1 MGPAVPPHPPGTA
14 RSLSQPRNM
23 DVVDVQNVPVNPS
36 QITESDSQPA
46 IVETATSK
54 PVNPLRLARP
64 LEKTVLGLSKT
75 AIPPTRPMPMPT
87 ISPLCPPGSTQGKN
101 GIKAANTK
109 NGNIASLPVPASQ
122 PLKANIPQES
132 LVTRDASEEEPSQ
145 KLNKTMEAKQ
155 KLVPPKKSMSPI
167 PSNAAPPKV
176 SPVHE
181 KDMVTPKAISDG
193 VADKSP
199 RQKKR
204 KKEPEAETLPDEERR
219 GSKRARAPPTVYES
233 PDPEMA
239 QILKTIK
246 KQEEEEKKAAGKSTV
261 NDEED
266 GKGPEINVEKVT
278 VKGDEKDAELVSE
291 KDEEQKETG
300 ETEETE
306 EVKEKDK
313 IEEVKEAVEKKKAPT
328 VKRKRKKIVARG
340 DSDEE
345 EEEESE
351 EDDDD
356 YKPSEAK

>member
-1 MGPAVPPHPPGTA
+1 MG
-14 RSLSQPRNM
+14 
-23 DVVDVQNVPVNPS
+23 
-36 QITESDSQPA
+36 
-46 IVETATSK
+46 
-54 PVNPLRLARP
+54 
-64 LEKTVLGLSKT
+64 
-75 AIPPTRPMPMPT
+75 
-87 ISPLCPPGSTQGKN
+87 
-101 GIKAANTK
+101 
-109 NGNIASLPVPASQ
+109 
-122 PLKANIPQES
+122 
-132 LVTRDASEEEPSQ
+132 
-145 KLNKTMEAKQ
+145 
-155 KLVPPKKSMSPI
+155 
-167 PSNAAPPKV
+167 KV

-204 KKEPEAETLPDEERR
+204 KKETEAETLPDEERR

-278 VKGDEKDAELVSE
+278 VKGDDKDAELVSE

-300 ETEETE
+300 ETEENGDTEESEETE

-313 IEEVKEAVEKKKAPT
+313 IEEVKETVEKKKAPT
-328 VKRKRKKIVARG
+328 VKKKRKKIVKKTTMTTSHPKRNRNPPKHLRPRKHQRPQNQQPLRN
-340 DSDEE
+340 
-345 EEEESE
+345 EEESLNPRIQIHLRRNP
-351 EDDDD
+351 
-356 YKPSEAK
+356 KKGIQFSSRMNILQSEMMRGLSLYAKLCKTFIWDLGTSPFNGSPMRNLLFPQKTTLMGTYLLMTFMTRQSLRQF